1 MKTITLQEAL
11 SAGACYNA
19 EQIIDLFGDRTELSV
34 KDIAAL
40 EIPDADKVWA
50 FTRPHFLDTKE
61 KVIRFAVFCAEQCV
75 EIFEAQR
82 PDDKRPQ
89 AAVEAAK
96 AWLESP
102 SDESVEAAAN
112 AAAWAVRDAAMRA
125 YWAAAWAVRD
135 AASAA
140 AWDAVRD
147 AASAAAWDAARAAAM
162 RAYWAAAWAVRDAAS
177 AAVWAAQVKFLIK
190 LLTEGT

>member
-89 AAVEAAK
+89 AAIEAAK

-140 AWDAVRD
+140 AWDAVVME
-147 AASAAAWDAARAAAM
+147 WDPEFSKEDTFGDSEEESDQVVSDSEMAEEIAKCMKLM
-162 RAYWAAAWAVRDAAS
+162 RVLYM
-177 AAVWAAQVKFLIK
+177 
-190 LLTEGT
+190 

>member
-112 AAAWAVRDAAMRA
+112 AAAWAVRDAAMRT

-147 AASAAAWDAARAAAM
+147 AASAAAW
-162 RAYWAAAWAVRDAAS
+162 
-177 AAVWAAQVKFLIK
+177 AAQVKFLIK

>member
-112 AAAWAVRDAAMRA
+112 AAAWAVRDAEMRA

-162 RAYWAAAWAVRDAAS
+162 RAHWAAAWAVRDAAS
-177 AAVWAAQVKFLIK
+177 AAAWAAQVKFLIK